1 RHAFRFFESD
11 SVPEVVDIKA
21 WGFDKANGICNYYK
35 LDKTGHRPPRLSWK
49 LRASSADA
57 NRLGLTAGAR
67 AGTCLRCHTSG
78 VPVMKELLAPWNN
91 WPSGFS
97 DNAYLPK
104 LGPPA
109 ERWPV
114 VNDPHLSRL
123 TDAYSPEAAIKSA
136 ITQFT
141 NRKLDRIVIADGQ
154 GGF

>member
-1 RHAFRFFESD
+1 
-11 SVPEVVDIKA
+11 
-21 WGFDKANGICNYYK
+21 
-35 LDKTGHRPPRLSWK
+35 

-57 NRLGLTAGAR
+57 NRLGLTAAAR

-91 WPSGFS
+91 WQSGFS
-97 DNAYLPK
+97 DNAYLTK

-109 ERWPV
+109 ESWPV
-114 VNDPHLSRL
+114 DLHFRRL
-123 TDAYSPEAAIKSA
+123 TDAYSLEAAIKSA

-154 GGF
+154 GGFNVQDAKALLRPLLETTEVNLASAQQRWAASACSGWTDRS